1 MILFMQEYY
10 VLIGPIELSLILI
23 ILNNMKKKL
32 KDSIRDDA
40 SIAIDDVPSGMMF
53 LDMLIE
59 KGKVP
64 KAVVIANTEK
74 KEELY
79 NIDNEEKREEY
90 LKNLP
95 FGD

>member
-1 MILFMQEYY
+1 
-10 VLIGPIELSLILI
+10 
-23 ILNNMKKKL
+23 MKKKL
-32 KDSIRDDA
+32 KNKIPDDS
-40 SIAIDDVPSGMMF
+40 SIAIDEIPSGMMF

>member
-32 KDSIRDDA
+32 KNKIPDDA
-40 SIAIDDVPSGMMF
+40 SIAIDEIPSGMMF

>member
-1 MILFMQEYY
+1 
-10 VLIGPIELSLILI
+10 
-23 ILNNMKKKL
+23 MKKKL
-32 KDSIRDDA
+32 DKIPEDI
-40 SIAIDDVPSGMMF
+40 SIAIDDVPNGMMF

-64 KAVVIANTEK
+64 QAVVVANTEK
-74 KEELY
+74 KEKLY
-79 NIDNEEKREEY
+79 NTDDEEEREKY

>member
-1 MILFMQEYY
+1 
-10 VLIGPIELSLILI
+10 
-23 ILNNMKKKL
+23 MKKKL
-32 KDSIRDDA
+32 GNEI
-40 SIAIDDVPSGMMF
+40 PSGMMF

-64 KAVVIANTEK
+64 KAVVVANTEK
-74 KEELY
+74 KEKLY
-79 NIDNEEKREEY
+79 NTDEEEREEY